1 MSAETVGAVWIILGR
16 GKRRRSGW
24 NPARKRARGWRGAA
38 GASGESRSSTGAG
51 IGVERAW
58 IRRPAREIAAA
69 RRLKK
74 RARKA
79 CSVGGSGRATGAPVE
94 HDVGLRPVD
103 GVVNPAAG
111 LLHAKTAPLSLRRG
125 RDRESQNPAGDARE
139 RARGG
144 VRGTGRASRRSLENS
159 TSGAARVSKSRAG
172 GMRAVAGDRA
182 PRVDRTGDVARDAPR
197 REGDPWEGAWRC
209 RGGGRRA

>member
-1 MSAETVGAVWIILGR
+1 MESGAEAREGVARGVGAVRGVAIEHGR
-16 GKRRRSGW
+16 
-24 NPARKRARGWRGAA
+24 
-38 GASGESRSSTGAG
+38 G

-58 IRRPAREIAAA
+58 IRRRAREIAAA

-103 GVVNPAAG
+103 GVVDPAAG
-111 LLHAKTAPLSLRRG
+111 LLHAETAPLSLRRG
-125 RDRESQNPAGDARE
+125 RGRESQSPAGDARG

-144 VRGTGRASRRSLENS
+144 GSRDRSPAEAKL
-159 TSGAARVSKSRAG
+159 
-172 GMRAVAGDRA
+172 
-182 PRVDRTGDVARDAPR
+182 
-197 REGDPWEGAWRC
+197 
-209 RGGGRRA
+209 